1 MSRDLVLQIIPP
13 VWPRLLNA
21 ALLLDD
27 GVRYDG
33 TQDTERHRNAVVVVA
48 VNARATGEG
57 VDRAT
62 IYLKPVIQF
71 FGLDTEFSLE
81 SYEHKI

>member
-1 MSRDLVLQIIPP
+1 
-13 VWPRLLNA
+13 
-21 ALLLDD
+21 
-27 GVRYDG
+27 
-33 TQDTERHRNAVVVVA
+33 VVVVA

-71 FGLDTEFSLE
+71 FGPDTEFSLE